1 MKRKIV
7 IVFVLTLMFAMVIP
21 ATGIVNI
28 LNQHTRDELEY
39 GDAPE
44 GDNKIAY
51 PSLGVTGAFPTC
63 INSGPAGYVSHNNFG
78 AWFGP
83 AFDFELEG
91 NGGSC
96 PNCFPPYDQDEC
108 FQDGDAGL
116 IKPEP
121 FTIDAALN
129 VVPCPNSAGTPLQ
142 IINQQV
148 VWGTD
153 LDIQVHNTMPGH
165 EPYLD
170 AFVNLIID
178 WNQNGKW
185 GDPGEH
191 VLINFIVPALY
202 IGPLSA
208 LVPPNFNAGPN
219 PGYVWARFTISEKPV
234 VTDWT
239 GEEYFED
246 GESEDYLLEL
256 LDDIPPI
263 PDLDCRGII
272 SWSYPGGSQQGG
284 TKTGT
289 FDVGNI
295 GQAGSLL
302 DWSVTSWPTWGA
314 WTFTPSSG
322 TGVGQG
328 VWVTVTASV
337 VPPNQ
342 PNQHLTGYITV
353 TNSADSTDY
362 CQIPV
367 SLDTPRA
374 RLISSLFLQFLEHYP
389 SMFPLLRALLGL

>member
-1 MKRKIV
+1 MKRKRV
-7 IVFVLTLMFAMVIP
+7 VAFVLTLLFAMVLP

-28 LNQHTRDELEY
+28 LSENQSFLQEAEY

-44 GDNKIAY
+44 GPNKIAY
-51 PSLGVTGAFPTC
+51 PSLGVIGSFPTC
-63 INSGPAGYVSHNNFG
+63 VNAGPAQWVQHNNFG

-83 AFDFELEG
+83 GFDFELEG
-91 NGGSC
+91 NGGTC

-116 IKPEP
+116 MFPEP

-142 IINQQV
+142 IINQMV
-148 VWGTD
+148 IWGTD
-153 LDIQVHNTMPGH
+153 IDIHVHNTMPSSWQG
-165 EPYLD
+165 Y
-170 AFVNLIID
+170 FNLIID
-178 WNQNGKW
+178 WNQNGQW

-191 VLINFIVPALY
+191 VVVNFWPIPNPY
-202 IGPLSA
+202 DGPLSA
-208 LVPPNFNAGPN
+208 LGPPNFVAGPN

-234 VTDWT
+234 PTDWK
-239 GEEYFED
+239 GEEGFED

-263 PDLDCRGII
+263 PDLDCRG
-272 SWSYPGGSQQGG
+272 SLTWDYPGGSQSRG

-289 FDVGNI
+289 FEVGNI
-295 GQAGSLL
+295 GQSGSLL
-302 DWSVTSWPTWGA
+302 DWSVTSWPPWGT

-322 TGVGQG
+322 TGVAQG
-328 VWVTVTASV
+328 SWVTVTASV
-337 VPPNQ
+337 VPPSQ
-342 PNQHLTGYITV
+342 PNQHFTGFITV
-353 TNSADSTDY
+353 TNNADATDS

-374 RLISSLFLQFLEHYP
+374 RLINSLFLQFLEQHP
-389 SMFPLLRALLGL
+389 SMFPLLRILLGL